1 PGALVNV
8 ATEDARRVG
17 AVNMALTLGIA
28 AVVGVV
34 AGAVLLLRAS
44 LPLGLLVLV
53 GAPVL
58 MALGHFL
65 ARPLEHRS
73 EAEQEQAAHASG
85 VAADLVAGVRV
96 LKGLR

>member
-1 PGALVNV
+1 MRLCADLMHL
-8 ATEDARRVG
+8 TSDAEAGGIRSHRSSLWRV
-17 AVNMALTLGIA
+17 LI
-28 AVVGVV
+28 
-34 AGAVLLLRAS
+34 
-44 LPLGLLVLV
+44 

-65 ARPLEHRS
+65 ARPLGHRS

-96 LKGLR
+96 L